1 MEAEVSDT
9 GKVTYVMRFKA
20 MRARR
25 FWRTALT
32 WVLFCVPVV
41 TVAGCSA
48 AGKTDDELV
57 ILSPHWEGIQQEFER
72 GFADYWKA
80 KTGRSVD
87 ITWLDQG
94 GTSQI
99 LRFISSEYKN
109 SPEGIGID
117 LMFGGGVDPYLKL
130 VKDGVTHPFTL
141 PDSVLT
147 RIPAHFA
154 GMPMY
159 DSTGRWYGATMSG
172 FGIVFNKAV
181 ARRLGRFAPHTWKEM
196 GDPSWRGW
204 IGAGD
209 PRLSGSIHMAYEL
222 MLQAYGWEEGWKTI
236 TAIAANTRSF
246 ARGAAEI
253 PLSVARGDAVAGM
266 CIDFYAWSE
275 VTHVG
280 SSELSFV
287 YPVNL
292 TAVNPDAIC
301 ILRGAPH
308 LNLAKEFVTFVMS
321 EPGQRLWSFKKGAPG
336 GPLKNQLNRFTVMP
350 DLYERYPEHIAV
362 EENPFSWR
370 VTFQYDSGLG
380 SRRWSVVND
389 LIGAQ
394 LIDSHRE
401 LEQAWEAL
409 RQRGMP
415 EEGLS
420 LLASQPVS
428 PEQALVLAEQWKDPA
443 VRNAYL
449 SQWTAFARDKYRA
462 VIRGEYGSN
471 RQDTH

>member
-1 MEAEVSDT
+1 
-9 GKVTYVMRFKA
+9 
-20 MRARR
+20 
-25 FWRTALT
+25 
-32 WVLFCVPVV
+32 
-41 TVAGCSA
+41 
-48 AGKTDDELV
+48 
-57 ILSPHWEGIQQEFER
+57 
-72 GFADYWKA
+72 
-80 KTGRSVD
+80 
-87 ITWLDQG
+87 
-94 GTSQI
+94 
-99 LRFISSEYKN
+99 
-109 SPEGIGID
+109 
-117 LMFGGGVDPYLKL
+117 
-130 VKDGVTHPFTL
+130 
-141 PDSVLT
+141 
-147 RIPAHFA
+147 
-154 GMPMY
+154 
-159 DSTGRWYGATMSG
+159 
-172 FGIVFNKAV
+172 
-181 ARRLGRFAPHTWKEM
+181 
-196 GDPSWRGW
+196 
-204 IGAGD
+204 
-209 PRLSGSIHMAYEL
+209 
-222 MLQAYGWEEGWKTI
+222 QAYGWEEGWKTI

-362 EENPFSWR
+362 DENPFSWR
-370 VTFQYDSGLG
+370 ITFQYDSGLG

-428 PEQALVLAEQWKDPA
+428 PEEALALAEQWKDPA
-443 VRNAYL
+443 IRNVYL

-462 VIRGEYGSN
+462 VIRGEYGGN
-471 RQDTH
+471 RQYTQ